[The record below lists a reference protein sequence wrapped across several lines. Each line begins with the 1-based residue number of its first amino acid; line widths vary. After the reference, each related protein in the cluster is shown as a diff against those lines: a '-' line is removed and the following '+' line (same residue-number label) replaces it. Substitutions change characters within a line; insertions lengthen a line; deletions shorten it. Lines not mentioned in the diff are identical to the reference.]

1 MKEPSIEDLI
11 LAGAIEVAGIDPET
25 GEFLYNFTGKMK
37 EVLPE
42 LYNLHINEVHND
54 IMYFWERGFVD
65 LDDMTAT
72 NPRVRLTEKAFDAE
86 AIAELP
92 KEKMMALYEIKRI
105 LKVV

>member
-11 LAGAIEVAGIDPET
+11 LAGAVEVSGIDPET

-42 LYNLHINEVHND
+42 LYNMHINQVHD
-54 IMYFWERGFVD
+54 EIMYFWERGFVE
-65 LDDMTAT
+65 LDDMTAK
-72 NPRVRLTEKAFDAE
+72 NPRVRLTEKAFDVE
-86 AIAELP
+86 AIAELS